1 MDHQQHSWLLAAL
14 MAQTVESV
22 AAMSGG
28 REMRPH
34 ATSERPVGG
43 LSRIVCSF
51 SSTYRLLQRVVVVR
65 DCDEVR
71 IYFEF
76 FKTEIRILNDDEFNI
91 PNCWYGEMK
100 HDIYCPWM
108 KHRRM
113 PAVD

>member
-1 MDHQQHSWLLAAL
+1 
-14 MAQTVESV
+14 
-22 AAMSGG
+22 
-28 REMRPH
+28 MRPH
-34 ATSERPVGG
+34 ATSERPIGG

-51 SSTYRLLQRVVVVR
+51 SSTYRLLRRVVVVR

-100 HDIYCPWM
+100 HGHLLYMDE
-108 KHRRM
+108 
-113 PAVD
+113 A

>member
-1 MDHQQHSWLLAAL
+1 MDHQQRSWLLAAL
-14 MAQTVESV
+14 TAQTVESV
-22 AAMSGG
+22 AATSGG

-51 SSTYRLLQRVVVVR
+51 SSTYRLLRRVVVVR

-100 HDIYCPWM
+100 HGHLLSMDE
-108 KHRRM
+108 
-113 PAVD
+113 A